1 MGHLSSWHS
10 LHCRHSRHGH
20 GRGHHIVCCRLLRR
34 LFVDPGVYVFLERN
48 ASLEVVIAYQFL
60 AWTATSKIDVVLRP
74 VISAVLDVFQS
85 VIGHDVVLDVVVS
98 DVQCLFDQTILLEAI
113 RIDQ

>member
-1 MGHLSSWHS
+1 M
-10 LHCRHSRHGH
+10 
-20 GRGHHIVCCRLLRR
+20 
-34 LFVDPGVYVFLERN
+34 DPGVYVFLERN